1 MALVKG
7 ICKNYGECDLADNKE
22 VQEVDKTNFVCE
34 ECGKPLHSLE
44 GGKNGGVKVKPG
56 LNKALI
62 GIICAIAIC
71 LLAGAGI
78 GAYFLFG
85 KADTPTAIN
94 LDNTAL
100 TMAVG
105 ERSLIVPSVEPEGV
119 KATFTFKANGN
130 NVEVTNGGEVTA
142 LKKGETT
149 IIVKCEENPEIR
161 AICKV
166 TVENKGSKPID
177 PVLVEKLT
185 IDGSDFSLKEGESQ
199 QLVVAVAPEKHDE
212 VLAWSS
218 DDEAIAIVDA
228 TGKVTAVKAGSANIK
243 ITANQSGVSAVVK
256 VTVTKKEG
264 TGGGT
269 GTGTGTGSGT
279 YSLGWGTYSGPMSGG
294 KPNGFGG
301 TITVSRSY
309 TIDLKKASGET
320 VQVNAGDKITNVKM
334 ENGVLRQGEI
344 HFANG
349 TRRYLSGL

>member
-22 VQEVDKTNFVCE
+22 IQEVDKTNFVCE
-34 ECGKPLHSLE
+34 ECGKPLHPLE
-44 GGKNGGVKVKPG
+44 GGKNGSIKTTTGPNKV
-56 LNKALI
+56 LI
-62 GIICAIAIC
+62 GIISAIAIC
-71 LLAGAGI
+71 LLVGAGI
-78 GAYFLFG
+78 GAYFLLG
-85 KADTPTAIN
+85 KANMPTNIN
-94 LDNTAL
+94 LDKTTL
-100 TMAVG
+100 TMTVG
-105 ERSLIVPSVEPEGV
+105 ERDLIVPSVEPEGV
-119 KATFTFKANGN
+119 KASFTFKANGN
-130 NVEVTNGGEVTA
+130 NIQVTNGGEVTA

-161 AICKV
+161 TICKV
-166 TVENKGSKPID
+166 VVNPKTNEGPEGTDITAVSQ
-177 PVLVEKLT
+177 LS
-185 IDGSDFSLKEGESQ
+185 IDGGDFSLKEGESK
-199 QLVVAVAPEKHDE
+199 QLVVTVAPEKHDE

-228 TGKVTAVKAGSANIK
+228 SGKVTAVKAGSANIK

-256 VTVTKKEG
+256 VTVTKK
-264 TGGGT
+264 GGY
-269 GTGTGTGSGT
+269 S

-301 TITVSRSY
+301 TIIVSRSY

-334 ENGVLRQGEI
+334 ENGTLRQGEI

>member
-7 ICKNYGECDLADNKE
+7 ICKNYGECDLADNKK

-34 ECGKPLHSLE
+34 ECNSPLHSLE
-44 GGKNGGVKVKPG
+44 GGGDPPTDPIKK
-56 LNKALI
+56 LI
-62 GIICAIAIC
+62 KKLIIAAIIIC

-78 GAYFLFG
+78 GAYFLLG

-142 LKKGETT
+142 MKKGETT

-264 TGGGT
+264 TGGT
-269 GTGTGTGSGT
+269 GTSTGSGTGT

>member
-22 VQEVDKTNFVCE
+22 IQEVDKTNFVCE
-34 ECGKPLHSLE
+34 ECGKPLHPLE
-44 GGKNGGVKVKPG
+44 GGKNGSIKTTTGP
-56 LNKALI
+56 NKALI
-62 GIICAIAIC
+62 GIISAIAIC

-78 GAYFLFG
+78 GAYFLLG

-166 TVENKGSKPID
+166 VVTPSEIEEPEDPEDTTVFVNQLS
-177 PVLVEKLT
+177 
-185 IDGSDFSLKEGESQ
+185 IDGGDFSLKEGESK
-199 QLVVAVAPEKHDE
+199 QLVVAVDPEKHDE

-256 VTVTKKEG
+256 VTVIKK
-264 TGGGT
+264 GGT
-269 GTGTGTGSGT
+269 D

-301 TITVSRSY
+301 TIIVGRSY

-334 ENGVLRQGEI
+334 ENGTLRQGEI